1 MIGLNVPRTFKD
13 RPGDDPTRSSF
24 AEATIRLMRQPF
36 VDTHVSIIY

>member
-24 AEATIRLMRQPF
+24 AGATLLRMREGAS
-36 VDTHVSIIY
+36 TLR